1 MSDPTGQPEEE
12 PALPIRNLQGAGG
25 YVRAPLASLPSWRAY
40 NEIGAARAG
49 ETRVRVAS
57 ETRIEVS
64 MMVDMAGT
72 KFTAEGIVRAW

>member
-1 MSDPTGQPEEE
+1 M
-12 PALPIRNLQGAGG
+12 
-25 YVRAPLASLPSWRAY
+25 RAPLASLPSWRAY